1 MSRLAASLSRINA
14 PYAGQRYRFSTE
26 SSGFLRDGI
35 YFKSLSPSYSPGRHP
50 GSESLSSSVLTDA
63 PQVYALHVLFPKRNY
78 DGTSDDEYSAEQYC
92 GRGSP
97 VEEQIVGYLKRDEQ
111 RRYVDSSGLGKFD
124 WRKIQGR
131 TIHCEEKG
139 RQCEQENARWY
150 DVVVERNS
158 HYRIAYRLK
167 YRCSNYERESFHD
180 LEMLSR
186 FFVWKQSISVL

>member
-1 MSRLAASLSRINA
+1 M
-14 PYAGQRYRFSTE
+14 
-26 SSGFLRDGI
+26 
-35 YFKSLSPSYSPGRHP
+35 
-50 GSESLSSSVLTDA
+50 
-63 PQVYALHVLFPKRNY
+63 
-78 DGTSDDEYSAEQYC
+78 
-92 GRGSP
+92 
-97 VEEQIVGYLKRDEQ
+97 EEQIVGYLKRDEQ

-139 RQCEQENARWY
+139 RQSEQENARWY